1 MRWSSFFLGF
11 ASILGIWSSALA
23 DAPGQSGPP
32 VSSTEFFEARVRP
45 MLVDS
50 CVRCHGAKKQSSGLR
65 LDSREA
71 MLEGG
76 ENGPAIVPGS
86 PETSLLVQVVRHS
99 HEEIKMPPKGKLPAP
114 AIEALAEWV
123 THGAPWP
130 KGAVLTAAEKDEA
143 TEKHWAFQPVR
154 QSKPSPVKSQSWGT
168 STIDSFILAKLE
180 SAGMTPSGPAD
191 KRTLIRRA
199 TFDLTG
205 LPPTAAEIEA
215 FESDHAPDAFARVVD
230 RLLAS
235 PRYGERWG
243 RHWLDVARYADTKGY
258 VFNEERRYP
267 YSYTYRDYVIR
278 SFNEDL
284 PYDQFLLQQ
293 IAADRLPSVGNTQP
307 LAALG
312 FLTVGRRFLNNQQ
325 DIIDDRIDVVTRGLL
340 GLTVACA
347 RCHDHKFD
355 PIPTADYYSLYGVFA
370 SSTEPAEPPLITPAT
385 TTTDSMAFEREL
397 GNRRAKVDSYLAS
410 KRDEIQKD
418 LAARVEPY
426 FLAAFDLEF
435 NPRHPKLDDRAR
447 TGSLPP
453 SRLRLAIGRWKAR
466 LDAASKN
473 ADPVFGPWLAY
484 ATLPEAEFAGRAGEI
499 AKSLATS
506 KTANSN
512 PILVASF
519 GAQPPTGMKD
529 VAKRYATLL
538 AQAEAGPDARKS
550 GTSPPDDAAW
560 LSLRGVLHDDG
571 GAVNV
576 TSEEV
581 SRALDRAER
590 ARLKQLQNDVAEL
603 SATHPGAPPRAMVL
617 NDSPQP
623 VNPNIFVRGNP
634 GRPGKPVPRQFLE
647 VLAGAKR
654 TPFTNG
660 SGRLDLAKAIIDPSN
675 PLTAR
680 VLVNRVWMLHFGTG
694 LVATTSDFGL
704 RSDPPSHP
712 ELLDDLATE
721 FVRSGWS
728 IKSLHRRMMLSSTY
742 QQKSENKP
750 DYLVKDPDNR
760 LLWRFP
766 RRRLE
771 FEPMRDA
778 LLAVSGRLDNT
789 FGGRSVDLAETPFT
803 TRRTVYG
810 FIDRQN
816 LDGVYR
822 TFDFASPDATS
833 PRRYVTTVP
842 QQALFLMNSPFVIEQ
857 ARQLAT
863 TTGEPAD
870 PETRIRELY
879 RRIFGRAP
887 EQVELSRGLRF
898 VDLRAND
905 QSPATTEIWQ
915 AGFGGIDEATQ
926 RVGHFAPF
934 PHWTGT
940 AWQFGPKLPDSGN
953 SYLHL
958 NAAGGHVG
966 NDLQHAAI
974 RRWTAPQDATIAI
987 EGTLAHPSTQGDGV
1001 RGRIVAARAGNLGDW
1016 VAEHGTVSTRVDRYE
1031 VKAGETIDF
1040 VVDGRS
1046 NPSFDT
1052 FTWSP
1057 VVRRIAPA
1065 PAEWKATAGFQ
1076 GPPTPP
1082 LNPWEEYAQVLLL
1095 TNEFMFVD

>member
-1 MRWSSFFLGF
+1 MRWSTSLLGF
-11 ASILGIWSSALA
+11 SLILGILPPVHA
-23 DAPGQSGPP
+23 DAPAQPGGGAP
-32 VSSTEFFEARVRP
+32 STEFFEARVRP
-45 MLVDS
+45 LLVDS
-50 CVRCHGAKKQSSGLR
+50 CVRCHGEKKQSGGLR

-71 MLEGG
+71 ILEGG
-76 ENGPAIVPGS
+76 DSGPALVPGN
-86 PETSLLVQVVRHS
+86 PDTSLLMQVIRHT
-99 HEEIKMPPKGKLPAP
+99 HEEYKMPPKGKLPAP

-123 THGAPWP
+123 VQGAPWT
-130 KGAVLTAAEKDEA
+130 KGTVLTAAEKDQA
-143 TEKHWAFQPVR
+143 TEQHWAFQPVR
-154 QSKPSPVKSQSWGT
+154 QVKPAPVKTQGWGT
-168 STIDSFILAKLE
+168 STIDAFILAKLE
-180 SAGMTPSGPAD
+180 SAGMSPSGQVD

-215 FESDHAPDAFARVVD
+215 FEADPAPDAFAKVVE

-235 PRYGERWG
+235 PQYGERWG

-267 YSYTYRDYVIR
+267 FSYTYRDYVIR

-293 IAADRLPSVGNTQP
+293 IAADRLPLEGNTQP

-340 GLTVACA
+340 GLTVSCA

-370 SSTEPAEPPLITPAT
+370 SSNEPADPPLITPT
-385 TTTDSMAFEREL
+385 TSTPESIAFDLEH
-397 GNRRAKVDSYLAS
+397 AKRSEKVNTFLVS

-418 LAARVEPY
+418 LGARVEPY

-435 NPRHPKLDDRAR
+435 NPKHPKLDDRAR
-447 TGSLPP
+447 AASLPP
-453 SRLRLAIGRWKAR
+453 SRLRLAISHWKSR
-466 LDAASKN
+466 LDASRTAQ
-473 ADPVFGPWLAY
+473 DPILGPWHAF
-484 ATLPEAEFAGRAGEI
+484 AAIPEADFARQAGDVAQTI
-499 AKSLATS
+499 
-506 KTANSN
+506 ANSKAPASN
-512 PILVASF
+512 PVVVALF
-519 GAQPPTGMKD
+519 REKPPTGMKE
-529 VAKRYATLL
+529 VAARYATLL
-538 AQAEAGPDARKS
+538 AKAEQRPEPGKDAS
-550 GTSPPDDAAW
+550 TSADETAW
-560 LSLRGVLHDDG
+560 NSIRRVLHEDG
-571 GAVNV
+571 GPLSVSAD
-576 TSEEV
+576 EV
-581 SRALDRAER
+581 QRTLDRQER
-590 ARLKQLQNDVAEL
+590 TRLKKLQNEVAEL

-617 NDSPQP
+617 NDAPQP
-623 VNPNIFVRGNP
+623 VNPHIFVRGNP

-647 VLAGAKR
+647 VLSGAKR

-694 LVATTSDFGL
+694 LVETASDFGL

-721 FVRSGWS
+721 FVQSGWS
-728 IKSLHRRMMLSSTY
+728 IKSLHRRMMLSSVY

-750 DYLVKDPDNR
+750 DYLVKDPANR

-778 LLAVSGRLDNT
+778 LLAVSGRLDRT
-789 FGGRSVDLAETPFT
+789 LGGRSIDLTATPFT

-810 FIDRQN
+810 YIDRQN

-857 ARQLAT
+857 ARELAT
-863 TTGEPAD
+863 TAGASAD
-870 PETRIRELY
+870 PEARVRVLY
-879 RRIFGRAP
+879 RRIFGRSP
-887 EQVELSRGLRF
+887 EPTELAQGLRF
-898 VDLRAND
+898 VDQRAND
-905 QSPATTEIWQ
+905 QSPTTPEIWQ
-915 AGFGGIDEATQ
+915 SGFGGVDESTQ
-926 RVGHFAPF
+926 RVGQFSPF

-940 AWQFGPKLPDSGN
+940 AWQFGPKLPDPDK

-958 NAAGGHVG
+958 NASGGHVG
-966 NDLQHAAI
+966 NDTQHAAI
-974 RRWTAPQDATIAI
+974 RRWTAPQDAIISI
-987 EGTLAHPSTQGDGV
+987 EGTLTHTAKEGDGV
-1001 RGRIVAARAGNLGDW
+1001 RGRIVASRAGNLGDW
-1016 VAEHGTVSTRVDRYE
+1016 VAQHNNVPTRVDRYE

-1046 NPSFDT
+1046 SPSFDS
-1052 FTWSP
+1052 FGWSP
-1057 VVRRIAPA
+1057 VVRKIAPA
-1065 PAEWKATAGFQ
+1065 PAEWKATSGFQ

>member
-1 MRWSSFFLGF
+1 MRWSSFLPGF
-11 ASILGIWSSALA
+11 GLILGILSIAHADALA
-23 DAPGQSGPP
+23 QPDAGVP
-32 VSSTEFFEARVRP
+32 STDFFEARVRP

-50 CVRCHGAKKQSSGLR
+50 CIRCHGAKKQSSGLR

-71 MLEGG
+71 ILEGG

-86 PETSLLVQVVRHS
+86 PDTSLLVQVVRHS

-123 THGAPWP
+123 AHGAPWP
-130 KGAVLTAAEKDEA
+130 KGTVLTAAEKDEA

-154 QSKPSPVKSQSWGT
+154 QVKAAPAKSQSWGS
-168 STIDSFILAKLE
+168 STIDAFILAKLE
-180 SAGMTPSGPAD
+180 SEGMSPSEQAD

-199 TFDLTG
+199 TFDLIG
-205 LPPTAAEIEA
+205 IPPTATEIEA
-215 FESDHAPDAFARVVD
+215 FEADHTPDAFAKVVE

-235 PRYGERWG
+235 PHYGERWG

-293 IAADRLPSVGNTQP
+293 IAADRLPQDGNTQP

-370 SSTEPAEPPLITPAT
+370 SSNEPADPPLITPTAT
-385 TTTDSMAFEREL
+385 NADSVAFEQEL
-397 GNRRAKVDSYLAS
+397 SARRAKVDTYLAA
-410 KRDEIQKD
+410 KRAEIQKD
-418 LAARVEPY
+418 LGSRIEPY

-435 NPRHPKLDDRAR
+435 NPNHPKLDDRAR

-453 SRLRLAIGRWKAR
+453 NRLRLAITHWKTH
-466 LDAASKN
+466 LDAARKK
-473 ADPVFGPWLAY
+473 ADPILGPWLAF
-484 ATLPEAEFAGRAGEI
+484 AAIPEADFARLAGDV

-506 KTANSN
+506 KPSESN
-512 PILVASF
+512 AVVVALF
-519 GAQPPTGMKD
+519 AAQPPTGMND
-529 VAKRYATLL
+529 VAKRYAALL
-538 AQAEAGPDARKS
+538 AKAESRGEPGNDAS
-550 GTSPPDDAAW
+550 TSTDELAW
-560 LSLRGVLHDDG
+560 QSIRRVLHENG
-571 GAVNV
+571 GPLGVK
-576 TSEEV
+576 SEEV
-581 SRALDRAER
+581 TGTFDVEEQNQ
-590 ARLKQLQNDVAEL
+590 LKNLQNEVAGL
-603 SATHPGAPPRAMVL
+603 STTHPGAPPRAMVL
-617 NDSPQP
+617 NDAPQP
-623 VNPNIFVRGNP
+623 VNPQIFVRGNP
-634 GRPGKPVPRQFLE
+634 GRPGKSVPRQFLE

-654 TPFTNG
+654 TPFADG

-680 VLVNRVWMLHFGTG
+680 VLVNRIWMLHFGTG
-694 LVATTSDFGL
+694 LVATSSDFGL

-712 ELLDDLATE
+712 ELLDDLAAE

-728 IKSLHRRMMLSSTY
+728 IKSLHRRMMLSSVY
-742 QQKSENKP
+742 QQRSENKP
-750 DYLVKDPDNR
+750 DSLVKDPANR

-778 LLAVSGRLDNT
+778 LLAVSGRLDDT
-789 FGGRSVDLAETPFT
+789 LGGRSVDLTATPFT

-842 QQALFLMNSPFVIEQ
+842 QQALFLMNSPFVIDQ

-863 TTGEPAD
+863 TTGALPD
-870 PETRIRELY
+870 PETRIRDLY
-879 RRIFGRAP
+879 RRIYGRSP
-887 EQVELSRGLRF
+887 ELAELSRGLRF
-898 VDLRAND
+898 VNQRAND
-905 QSPATTEIWQ
+905 PSPATPEIWQ
-915 AGFGGIDEATQ
+915 SGFGGVDDSTQ
-926 RVGHFAPF
+926 RVSRFVPF

-940 AWQFGPKLPDSGN
+940 TWQYSPNLPDPEK

-958 NAAGGHVG
+958 NAGGGHVG
-966 NDLQHAAI
+966 NDPQHAAI
-974 RRWTAPQDATIAI
+974 RRWTAPQDATITI
-987 EGTLAHPSTQGDGV
+987 DGTLAHPSQEGDGV
-1001 RGRIVAARAGNLGDW
+1001 RGRIVASRSGTLGDW
-1016 VAEHGTVSTRVDRYE
+1016 VAQHGNVPTRVERYE

-1040 VVDGRS
+1040 VVDGRT
-1046 NPSFDT
+1046 NPNFDT
-1052 FTWSP
+1052 FGWSP
-1057 VVRRIAPA
+1057 VVRKIGPA
-1065 PAEWKATAGFQ
+1065 RAEWKATAGFQ
-1076 GPPTPP
+1076 GPATPP

>member
-1 MRWSSFFLGF
+1 MRWSASLLGF
-11 ASILGIWSSALA
+11 GLILGILSNAVA
-23 DAPGQSGPP
+23 EAPAPSVAG
-32 VSSTEFFEARVRP
+32 VASTEFFEARVRP
-45 MLVDS
+45 LLVDS
-50 CVRCHGAKKQSSGLR
+50 CIRCHGAKKQSSGLR

-76 ENGPAIVPGS
+76 ESGAAIVPGS
-86 PETSLLVQVVRHS
+86 PDTSLLVQVVRHS

-123 THGAPWP
+123 TQGAPWP
-130 KGAVLTAAEKDEA
+130 NGTVLTAAEKEEA
-143 TEKHWAFQPVR
+143 TEKHWAFQPVL
-154 QSKPSPVKSQSWGT
+154 QVKSYPVTSQSWGT
-168 STIDSFILAKLE
+168 STIDAFILAKLE
-180 SAGMTPSGPAD
+180 GAGMTPSGQAD

-199 TFDLTG
+199 SFDLTG
-205 LPPTAAEIEA
+205 LPPTAAEIDA
-215 FESDHAPDAFARVVD
+215 FEADQAPDAFAKVVE

-235 PRYGERWG
+235 PHYGERWG

-278 SFNEDL
+278 SFNEDR

-293 IAADRLPSVGNTQP
+293 IAADRLPQDGNTQP

-340 GLTVACA
+340 GLTVSCA

-370 SSTEPAEPPLITPAT
+370 SSNEPADPPLITPAT
-385 TTTDSMAFEREL
+385 TTSDSIAFAQEH
-397 GNRRAKVDSYLAS
+397 GNRQAQVDSYLAS
-410 KRDEIQKD
+410 KREEIQKD
-418 LAARVEPY
+418 LGSRVEPY

-435 NPRHPKLDDRAR
+435 NPKHPKLDDRAR
-447 TGSLPP
+447 SASLPP
-453 SRLRLAIGRWKAR
+453 SRLRLAISHWKSR
-466 LDAASKN
+466 LDAARNGK
-473 ADPVFGPWLAY
+473 DPLFGPWHAF
-484 ATLPEAEFAGRAGEI
+484 AAIPEADFARRAGDV
-499 AKSLATS
+499 AKALAPS
-506 KTANSN
+506 KPSESN
-512 PILVASF
+512 PVVVALFS
-519 GAQPPTGMKD
+519 AQPPTGMKD
-529 VAKRYATLL
+529 VATRYAALL
-538 AQAEAGPDARKS
+538 AKAESKPAAR
-550 GTSPPDDAAW
+550 DDAKTAAEDADW
-560 LSLRGVLHDDG
+560 YAIRRVLHQDG
-571 GAVNV
+571 GPLGVA
-576 TSEEV
+576 SDEV
-581 SRALDRAER
+581 ARTLDREER
-590 ARLKQLQNDVAEL
+590 NHLKQLQNKVAEL
-603 SATHPGAPPRAMVL
+603 SATHPGAPPHAMVL
-617 NDSPQP
+617 NDAAQP
-623 VNPNIFVRGNP
+623 VNPHIFVRGNP

-647 VLAGAKR
+647 VLSGANR

-694 LVATTSDFGL
+694 LVATASDFGL

-728 IKSLHRRMMLSSTY
+728 IKSLHRRMMLSSVY

-750 DYLVKDPDNR
+750 DYLVKDPANR

-778 LLAVSGRLDNT
+778 LLAVSGRLDDT
-789 FGGRSVDLAETPFT
+789 FGGRSVDLTASPFT

-810 FIDRQN
+810 YIDRQN

-863 TTGEPAD
+863 TTAGAAD
-870 PETRIRELY
+870 PEARTRALY
-879 RRIFGRAP
+879 RQIFGRSP
-887 EQVELSRGLRF
+887 ELAELSRGVRF
-898 VDLRAND
+898 VEQRAND
-905 QSPATTEIWQ
+905 QSPTTTEIWQ
-915 AGFGGIDEATQ
+915 AGFGGVDESTQ
-926 RVGHFAPF
+926 RVHAFAPF

-940 AWQFGPKLPDSGN
+940 TWQFGPKIPDPEN

-958 NAAGGHVG
+958 NASGGHVG
-966 NDLQHAAI
+966 NDSQHAAI
-974 RRWTAPQDATIAI
+974 RRWTAPQDATITIDGA
-987 EGTLAHPSTQGDGV
+987 LAHPAKEGDGV
-1001 RGRIVAARAGNLGDW
+1001 RGRIVASCSGILGDW
-1016 VAEHGTVSTRVDRYE
+1016 VAQHGTVSTRVERYE

-1046 NPSFDT
+1046 NPSFDS
-1052 FTWSP
+1052 FSWSP
-1057 VVRRIAPA
+1057 IVRKLAPA
-1065 PAEWKATAGFQ
+1065 PVEWKATAGFQ
-1076 GPPTPP
+1076 GPATPP
-1082 LNPWEEYAQVLLL
+1082 LTPWEEYAQVLLL